1 MCEGERKCVRPR
13 VHKPD
18 VVPWAFLDVKALL
31 TLAYQIRIFDLPP
44 PPPPRP
50 APQIHMLKPEAQ
62 CDCIWR
68 WGL

>member
-44 PPPPRP
+44 PPPP
-50 APQIHMLKPEAQ
+50 APPRKFI
-62 CDCIWR
+62 C
-68 WGL
+68 